1 MQKSNLIRK
10 GRKGFTLVEVAL
22 AVAVGLI
29 VIGGAIVGFN
39 SVRENAQNSAARQKV
54 DAAVAIVESVAAS
67 NNQMYPASNAAND
80 ATTNIG
86 LGIVSQ
92 TWVKQRQD
100 WNANP
105 WGGPVGDAADGVTEL
120 APAATGFGSATPLT
134 APAAAA
140 TVTLAANATNAGNLL
155 YQTPLAGQ
163 GQWGTVNDASIG
175 QLKVVKGYVV
185 SIYDKTGTPWYAN
198 GGK

>member
-1 MQKSNLIRK
+1 MQKSKLIRS
-10 GRKGFTLVEVAL
+10 RKGFTLVEVAL

-39 SVRENAQNSAARQKV
+39 AVRENAQNSAARGKV
-54 DAAVAIVESVAAS
+54 DAAVAIVENLAAS
-67 NNQMYPASNAAND
+67 NNQIYPASNTVAPGSAVS
-80 ATTNIG
+80 TT
-86 LGIVSQ
+86 
-92 TWVKQRQD
+92 WAKQRPD
-100 WNANP
+100 FGANP
-105 WGGPVGDAADGVTEL
+105 WGGPTGDTTDGVTEL
-120 APAATGFGSATPLT
+120 APGDFGSATSLT

-140 TVTLAANATNAGNLL
+140 TLLVAADAPVTPANAGNLI
-155 YQTPLAGQ
+155 YKTAATQ
-163 GQWGTVNDASIG
+163 QWGTVNDASIG

>member
-67 NNQMYPASNAAND
+67 NNQMYPTSTTADNG
-80 ATTNIG
+80 ATPAVGT
-86 LGIVSQ
+86 GIVTQ
-92 TWVKQRQD
+92 TWIKQRQD

-105 WGGPVGDAADGVTEL
+105 WGGPVGDAGDGVTEL
-120 APAATGFGSATPLT
+120 APAAFGSAAQLTTPGAVSVLT
-134 APAAAA
+134 AVTAPPLPA
-140 TVTLAANATNAGNLL
+140 NAGNLI
-155 YQTPLAGQ
+155 YQSATGT
-163 GQWGTVNDASIG
+163 QWGTVNDASVG
-175 QLKVVKGYVV
+175 TPKVVKGYVV

>member
-67 NNQMYPASNAAND
+67 NNQMYPTSVLAAP
-80 ATTNIG
+80 G
-86 LGIVSQ
+86 GIVTS

-105 WGGPVGDAADGVTEL
+105 WGGPVGDTVDGVTEL
-120 APAATGFGSATPLT
+120 APAAFGSAAQLA

-140 TVTLAANATNAGNLL
+140 TVLDAVSVPPTPGNAGNLI
-155 YQTPLAGQ
+155 YQSAAGT
-163 GQWGTVNDASIG
+163 QWGTVNDASVG
-175 QLKVVKGYVV
+175 QLKVIKGYVV

>member
-54 DAAVAIVESVAAS
+54 DAGVAIVESIAAS
-67 NNQMYPASNAAND
+67 NNQMYPASNA
-80 ATTNIG
+80 TTPS
-86 LGIVSQ
+86 IVST
-92 TWVKQRQD
+92 TWQKQRTD

-105 WGGPVGDAADGVTEL
+105 WGGPAGDAVDGVTEVN
-120 APAATGFGSATPLT
+120 AAAFGSAVQP
-134 APAAAA
+134 APGAAQ
-140 TVTLAANATNAGNLL
+140 TLAMPVQAPGTNEAGNLI
-155 YQTPLAGQ
+155 YQSANGT
-163 GQWGTVNDASIG
+163 QWAVVTDASTG
-175 QLKVVKGYVV
+175 ATKTVKGYYV
-185 SIYDKTGTPWYAN
+185 SIFDKTGTAWYVN
-198 GGK
+198 SGSK

>member
-67 NNQMYPASNAAND
+67 NNQMYPASNPATTNT
-80 ATTNIG
+80 TTNIG
-86 LGIVSQ
+86 DGILSQ

-100 WNANP
+100 FGANP
-105 WGGPVGDAADGVTEL
+105 WGGPTGDVNDGVTEI
-120 APAATGFGSATPLT
+120 APAAFGTATQLT
-134 APAAAA
+134 TPGATASVTMGGAVPA
-140 TVTLAANATNAGNLL
+140 NAGNLI
-155 YQTPLAGQ
+155 YQSATGT
-163 GQWGTVNDASIG
+163 QWGTVTDASIG
-175 QLKVVKGYVV
+175 QNKVVKGYVV

>member
-67 NNQMYPASNAAND
+67 NNQMYPASNA
-80 ATTNIG
+80 TTPTI
-86 LGIVSQ
+86 IST
-92 TWVKQRQD
+92 TWQKQRTD

-105 WGGPVGDAADGVTEL
+105 WGGPAGDAVDGVTEL
-120 APAATGFGSATPLT
+120 DPVAFGSAGVLAAPATPSTVLT
-134 APAAAA
+134 A
-140 TVTLAANATNAGNLL
+140 VTAPVTAANAGNVL
-155 YQTPLAGQ
+155 YQSATAAS
-163 GQWGTVNDASIG
+163 QWGTVTDNSIG
-175 QLKVVKGYVV
+175 QPKVIKGYVV
-185 SIYDKTGTPWYAN
+185 SIYDKTGTPWYAA